1 MVIGPMSKTLP
12 GAHASFTSIAFE
24 TGRILGRE
32 EAAKMLESIAA
43 SWRKTSGLNYR
54 AELVRLA
61 AEIRRTT
68 MNPEITKEAPDY
80 VVEHPQATNKDKES
94 R

>member
-1 MVIGPMSKTLP
+1 MSRTKTLP
-12 GAHASFTSIAFE
+12 GAPASFTSIAFE

-32 EAAKMLESIAA
+32 EVAKQIEAIAKT
-43 SWRKTSGLNYR
+43 WRKPTSFNFR

-61 AEIRRTT
+61 TEIRTTT